1 MHIEVPRIVGTT
13 ADDVLA
19 KLIAWELL
27 ARSLDGLHE
36 TAADFAALLRNELG
50 DVDDDTTRQQRRF
63 CLAVEYAANSIARD
77 HHDTSQESTDPLVIE
92 ARSSDFLRVLEHAS
106 EALRLADE
114 ALGIEQG
121 QGAQG
126 PPDAT
131 PPMMPYA

>member
-36 TAADFAALLRNELG
+36 TAADFALLLQDELG
-50 DVDDDTTRQQRRF
+50 NVDDDSTRQQRRF
-63 CLAVEYAANSIARD
+63 CLAVEYAVNSIARD
-77 HHDTSQESTDPLVIE
+77 HHDANQESTDPLVIE
-92 ARSSDFLRVLEHAS
+92 ARSSEFLRVLEHAS

-114 ALGIEQG
+114 ALGLEQG
-121 QGAQG
+121 QGAQH
-126 PPDAT
+126 PPDAA
-131 PPMMPYA
+131 PPGMP